1 MRSRSTGW
9 RALTLAIGLWG
20 SLIGSGSTVRAQ
32 PPAPLQP
39 APLQPSP
46 VVPIGLPV
54 LQPSPSP
61 TADQLTERLRA
72 TETLN
77 RNLFVQLEQTR
88 AQQDDQL
95 RQLHERLT
103 ELSKRLDAQQAATGG
118 AASPTDSGVPGY
130 RPSPVPDYTE
140 GAFPPFEAAP
150 GYPGSNVLSPY
161 KFPIKAQFG
170 PGFQFFTEDDRYR
183 LDIHYESQVEARMWE
198 QGDQL
203 PANSGL
209 FFPRQRIFFD
219 GHITKPIEYELSINR
234 GVNNIN
240 ILNAYLNF
248 HVNDQ
253 FELRFGRFFTPYS
266 YDQYAVSNYWL
277 LTPERSL
284 FVTNLSPNRQI
295 GVMGWGYL
303 FDKRLDYAI
312 GTFNGGRNSFENLS
326 NNMDV
331 VAYVNARPFQES
343 ERLKFARFFNIG
355 TSVAF
360 GRQNQSPVPA
370 TFRVGAGSP
379 DANIPSIATTPFLIL
394 NPNVTEQGDRLV
406 GSVHAAYFYK
416 SLSLIGEWQ
425 YGYGNYATPGN
436 ARVLIPYSGYYAA
449 AGYFLTGE
457 QIERRT
463 RVKPLRS
470 FVPTDKDEARGP
482 GAWELTGRVSQL
494 RLSEKIFTSGFA
506 DPTVWSNSATTTEVG
521 MNWYWNEYVKFYA
534 FWLHAEFGEPV
545 QYRPGRFQKSADM
558 FWLRAQLY
566 F

>member
-1 MRSRSTGW
+1 MRLRLQSQRVYV
-9 RALTLAIGLWG
+9 LLIGLALSVADLG
-20 SLIGSGSTVRAQ
+20 AQVRAQ
-32 PPAPLQP
+32 PVPPAP
-39 APLQPSP
+39 
-46 VVPIGLPV
+46 VD
-54 LQPSPSP
+54 P
-61 TADQLTERLRA
+61 TALPAFSVAPPTAAQLTERLRA
-72 TETLN
+72 AEALN
-77 RNLFVQLEQTR
+77 RNLFTQLEQAR
-88 AQQDDQL
+88 QQQGDEL
-95 RQLHERLT
+95 KQLHERLNQ
-103 ELSKRLDAQQAATGG
+103 LSQRLDAQQGAMTGTVAPAATNEQ
-118 AASPTDSGVPGY
+118 SY
-130 RPSPVPDYTE
+130 QISPVPDYTE
-140 GAFPPFEAAP
+140 GGLPQYDPAP
-150 GYPGSNVLSPY
+150 GYPGSNVISPY
-161 KFPIKAQFG
+161 RFPIKAQFG
-170 PGFQFFTEDDRYR
+170 PGFQFFTEDDRFR
-183 LDIHYESQVEARMWE
+183 LDIHYESQIEARMWR

-248 HVNDQ
+248 HVSDK
-253 FELRFGRFFTPYS
+253 FELRFGRFFTPFS

-295 GVMGWGYL
+295 GLMGWGYL

-331 VAYVNARPFQES
+331 VAYLNARPFQLS
-343 ERLKFARFFNIG
+343 ERLPFAKFFNIG

-360 GRQNQSPVPA
+360 GRQRQSPVPA

-379 DANIPSIATTPFLIL
+379 DANIPSAATTPFLIL
-394 NPNVTEQGDRLV
+394 NPNVMEQGDRLV

-425 YGYGNYATPGN
+425 YGYGNYATAGN
-436 ARVLIPYSGYYAA
+436 PSMQIPYSGYYVS

-457 QIERRT
+457 HIERRT
-463 RVKPLRS
+463 RVKPLRP
-470 FVPTDKDEARGP
+470 FIPVEKDQRRGP
-482 GAWELTGRVSQL
+482 GAWELTSRVSQL
-494 RLSEKIFTSGFA
+494 RLSDKIFTTGFA
-506 DPTVWSNSATTTEVG
+506 DPTLWSNSATTTEVG

-534 FWLHAEFGEPV
+534 FWLHAEFGDAV